1 MELLIWLEQMLHPEI
16 REAMAEIGR
25 RDLALLTEGGGAL
38 AMRPL
43 YEDLDEEEQLRD
55 LYQGQVGTDGPIVA
69 VMILLPPPGREKPGR
84 VPLSRIEALKW
95 EAVGMAY
102 DGLA

>member
-1 MELLIWLEQMLHPEI
+1 MHPEV
-16 REAMAEIGR
+16 REVMAEIGR

-69 VMILLPPPGREKPGR
+69 VIILLPPPGRVKPGR

-102 DGLA
+102 DGLVVEQ